1 MNDTA
6 NGVDQTEEEILTVE
20 IPDEALEAAAGRIK
34 DTAGA
39 ICSGVAAA
47 FSSRSAIWCVDL
59 SSYEGRSLNR
69 RSTHL
74 NGRCATHPST

>member
-6 NGVDQTEEEILTVE
+6 NGLDQTEEEILTVE

-39 ICSGVAAA
+39 ICSGVAGA
-47 FSSRSAIWCVDL
+47 FSSRSGLAACF
-59 SSYEGRSLNR
+59 NR
-69 RSTHL
+69 EIAHER
-74 NGRCATHPST
+74 